1 MNIAHKI
8 VNKMTTAKVLNELG
22 IKGTS
27 AGFSRNTGALTS
39 HKNLIITSLNL
50 NSDGTMYITFSNGSI
65 WYGTSTYT
73 NPGWKQIPGG
83 LKYIS
88 SNK

>member
-1 MNIAHKI
+1 MTFRIPQSGHFSLSYYMQ
-8 VNKMTTAKVLNELG
+8 NKV
-22 IKGTS
+22 
-27 AGFSRNTGALTS
+27 FFV
-39 HKNLIITSLNL
+39 TSLNL
-50 NSDGTMYITFSNGSI
+50 NSDGTMYITFSDNSI

-83 LKYIS
+83 LRYIA